1 MNIVLPKF
9 LSQLRPYSAGK
20 PIKEVQTEYGIS
32 MPVKLAS
39 NENPLGPSP
48 KAIAAIKEALQDIHR
63 YPDSQITE
71 LRYKLASVLGVK
83 SQQIVIGNGSDEIM
97 SFIGQA
103 FLLSG
108 EEVIV
113 PFPSFSIYEKVAI
126 MSQANLIKVP
136 LKNLSI
142 DLEAIKDRISQK
154 TKLIFLTNP
163 HNPTGS
169 FFEAPLLENFLKN
182 VPRST
187 LIILDEAY
195 IDFVS
200 PKRHFESLNYLKDFS
215 NLIILRSFSKSYG
228 LAGLRVG
235 YGIMNIEL
243 ANILERVRYPFNVNT
258 LAQVAAINA
267 LDDKEFLE
275 TTRKLVWEGREF
287 ITKALTELGIRVYPS
302 EANFLLVYIGKKA
315 VEIYESLL
323 KKGIIVRPLTN
334 YHLPEYIRIS
344 IGKPEENQTFIEFFK
359 EIWQK

>member
-1 MNIVLPKF
+1 MNIVIPKF
-9 LSQLRPYSAGK
+9 LSQLKPYAAGK

-32 MPVKLAS
+32 IPIKLAS
-39 NENPLGPSP
+39 NENPIGPSP
-48 KAIAAIKEALQDIHR
+48 MAIAAIKRALQDIHR
-63 YPDSQITE
+63 YPDSKMTE
-71 LRYKLASVLGVK
+71 LRYKLARVLQVK
-83 SQQIVIGNGSDEIM
+83 PEQIVIGNGSDEVM

-103 FLLSG
+103 FLLPE

-113 PFPSFSIYEKVAI
+113 PFPSFSIYEKVVI
-126 MSQANLIKVP
+126 MNQANLIKVP
-136 LKNLSI
+136 LKDLSI
-142 DLEAIKDRISQK
+142 DLEAIKNRISQK

-169 FFEAPLLENFLKN
+169 FFEASVLENFLKN
-182 VPRST
+182 VPKST
-187 LIILDEAY
+187 LIIIDEAY

-215 NLIILRSFSKSYG
+215 NLIILRTFSKSYG

-243 ANILERVRYPFNVNT
+243 ANILEKVRYPFNVNI

-267 LDDKEFLE
+267 LDDKKFLE

-287 ITKALTELGIRVYPS
+287 ITKALTELGIGVYPS
-302 EANFLLVYIGKKA
+302 EANFLLVYIGNKA

-334 YHLPEYIRIS
+334 YHLAEYIRIT
-344 IGKPEENQTFIEFFK
+344 IGRPEENQTFIQVFK
-359 EIWQK
+359 QIWQK